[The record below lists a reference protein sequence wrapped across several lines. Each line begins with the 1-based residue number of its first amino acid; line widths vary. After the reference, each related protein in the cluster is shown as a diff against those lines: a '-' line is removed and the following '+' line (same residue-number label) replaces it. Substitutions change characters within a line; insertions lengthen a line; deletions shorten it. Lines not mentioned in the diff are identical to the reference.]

1 MASEATR
8 VYERLVD
15 DRSLV
20 ALGDQSYL
28 EALREQARATGGAVD
43 ERDGMLLVTGPGRH
57 PIYNYAVR
65 TDPSVDAQQ
74 VFARAERHFGELGY
88 GFTVVTMNAFDDSAM
103 GESARAKGLAALLS
117 PPAMFCTRKLEA
129 KPTPPGIRLEPVRD
143 AAGLAAFRDVS
154 KVAWATYG
162 IAEDVT
168 AAIFTRLSMVA
179 AGHITGVVAY
189 EGSMG
194 LSCALV
200 LLSHGI
206 AGVYWVGTAPE
217 GRGRGLADACTRT
230 VTNIGFDAGARMVTL
245 QASAMG
251 DPIYRRMGYRQ
262 IGSYTL
268 YFSMPPRD
276 GGKGGR
282 ARS

>member
-8 VYERLVD
+8 VYERRVD

-28 EALREQARATGGAVD
+28 EALREQARATGGAID
-43 ERDGMLLVTGPGRH
+43 ESTGLLLITGPGRH
-57 PIYNYAVR
+57 PIYNYVVR
-65 TDPSVDAQQ
+65 TDPGFDAREA
-74 VFARAERHFGELGY
+74 FTRAERHFGALGF

-103 GESARAKGLAALLS
+103 GEAALAKGLAALLS
-117 PPAMFCTRKLEA
+117 PPAMFCTRKLES
-129 KPTPPGIRLEPVRD
+129 KPAPPGIRLEPVRD

-168 AAIFTRLSMVA
+168 AAIFTNLSMVA
-179 AGHITGVVAY
+179 AEHITGIVAY
-189 EGSMG
+189 DGSMG

-206 AGVYWVGTAPE
+206 AGVYWVGTAPD
-217 GRGRGLADACTRT
+217 GRGRGLGEACTRA

-245 QASAMG
+245 QASPMG

-268 YFSMPPRD
+268 YFAMPPRD
-276 GGKGGR
+276 VAGGGK
-282 ARS
+282 AHE

>member
-8 VYERLVD
+8 VYERVVD

-20 ALGDQSYL
+20 VLGDQSYL
-28 EALREQARATGGAVD
+28 EALREQARATGGCID
-43 ERDGMLLVTGPGRH
+43 ESNGMLLITGPGRH
-57 PIYNYAVR
+57 PLYNYAIR
-65 TDPSVDAQQ
+65 TDPGLDAREA
-74 VFARAERHFGELGY
+74 FARAERHFGELGF
-88 GFTVVTMNAFDDSAM
+88 GFTLVTMNAFDDSSM
-103 GESARAKGLAALLS
+103 GEAARAKGLAPLVS
-117 PPAMFCTRKLEA
+117 PPAMFCTRKLDR
-129 KPTPPGIRLEPVRD
+129 KPAPLGIRLEPVRD

-179 AGHITGVVAY
+179 AEHITAIVAY
-189 EGSMG
+189 DGSMS

-200 LLSHGI
+200 LMSHGI
-206 AGVYWVGTAPE
+206 AGVYWVGTAPD
-217 GRGRGLADACTRT
+217 GRGRGLAEACTRA
-230 VTNIGFDAGARMVTL
+230 VTNIGFEAGARMVTL
-245 QASAMG
+245 QASPMG

-268 YFSMPPRD
+268 YFATPPRD
-276 GGKGGR
+276 AGGGGS
-282 ARS
+282 ARP